1 MIPALAL
8 TALLCALVV
17 FQVALAG
24 GAPWG
29 RFAWGGQNAG
39 VLPRRL
45 RIASGISVLVY
56 VVLALPALDLAG
68 IVDVVPNGVA
78 QVAAWVVFG
87 YLCLGVVMNAAS
99 RSTAER
105 AVMTPVAAVLAVL
118 AFVVALSGP
127 VPCVYEG
134 LVLENGSGAVFC
146 TVIMESYPPQC
157 GGGSPAVVG
166 WEWDTVS
173 GAERSGD
180 ARWGAYRFHAVLD
193 GNTLR
198 VTEGQREP
206 LG

>member
-1 MIPALAL
+1 VIPVLGFAVI
-8 TALLCALVV
+8 LCALVV
-17 FQVALAG
+17 FQVALAN

-29 RFAWGGQNAG
+29 RFAWGGQHAG
-39 VLPRRL
+39 ALPRRL

-56 VVLALPALDLAG
+56 VVLAVPALDLAG
-68 IVDVVPNGVA
+68 IVDVVPNAVA

-105 AVMTPVAAVLAVL
+105 AIMTPVAAVLAVL

-127 VPCVYEG
+127 VPRAFEG
-134 LVLENGSGAVFC
+134 LVLENGNRTVFC
-146 TVIMESYPPQC
+146 TAVMESYPPQC
-157 GGGSPAVVG
+157 GGESPVVIG
-166 WEWDTVS
+166 WDWDAVS
-173 GAERSGD
+173 GAEQSGD
-180 ARWGAYRFHAVLD
+180 VRWGAYRFDGVLD

-198 VTEGQREP
+198 VTEGAREP